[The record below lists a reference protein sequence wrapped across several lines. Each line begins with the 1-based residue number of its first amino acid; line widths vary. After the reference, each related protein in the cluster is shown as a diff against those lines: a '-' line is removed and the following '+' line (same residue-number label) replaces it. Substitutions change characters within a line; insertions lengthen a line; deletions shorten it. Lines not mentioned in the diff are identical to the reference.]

1 MVFQTR
7 TYSVLIVSS
16 TEKFSRSLSELLP
29 STDFWPVTV
38 VKNCGQ
44 ARRALLD
51 RAFDLV
57 LINTPLTD
65 DFGMRL
71 AVDLCGES
79 ASSVLLFVKSELYND
94 ICAKVTEYGVLTAP
108 KPASVQIVSQY
119 LRVMCAARER
129 LRRMEDRQASV
140 EERIEE
146 IRLVNRAKWLLIQ
159 NQGMTE
165 AEAHR
170 AIEKQ
175 AMDTRKSKRAVAEA
189 ILRTWEGSGSV
200 GETTT

>member
-16 TEKFSRSLSELLP
+16 AEKFSRSLSELLP
-29 STDFWPVTV
+29 STDYWPVTTV
-38 VKNCGQ
+38 SNCGQ

-51 RAFDLV
+51 RSFDLV

-119 LRVMCAARER
+119 LRVMCAVRER
-129 LRRMEDRQASV
+129 LRRVEDRQTSV

-146 IRLVNRAKWLLIQ
+146 IRLINRAKWVLIQ
-159 NQGMTE
+159 SENMTE

-189 ILRTWEGSGSV
+189 ILRTRGGS
-200 GETTT
+200 ETQDKPET

>member
-16 TEKFSRSLSELLP
+16 AEKFSRSLSELLP
-29 STDFWPVTV
+29 STDYWPVTT

-51 RAFDLV
+51 RSFDLV

-119 LRVMCAARER
+119 LRVMCAVRER
-129 LRRMEDRQASV
+129 LRRVEDRQTSV

-146 IRLVNRAKWLLIQ
+146 IRLINRAKWVLIQ
-159 NQGMTE
+159 SENMTE

-189 ILRTWEGSGSV
+189 ILRTRSGS
-200 GETTT
+200 ETQDKPET